1 MGQIFASDSIRAIRR
16 QAFTSA
22 IPGEIIQKLAPSLLK
37 SNSKDA
43 LVVIVK
49 DRKKSLAF
57 SNLEGR
63 PGVKTVPFD
72 QLCPPAPKAVDAGVS
87 ANPTLPTSTNSSQ
100 DYTPA
105 EKDAVAKIERLWL
118 LCSPKIKRR
127 RSYVSLPEC
136 RAITHF
142 FNMGAQCPA
151 TTTLR
156 DRTAIQKLLVLRGAS
171 LSLRLDAARE
181 LRSRLQ
187 RDAMACVAN
196 VDASVA
202 VFESV
207 DVALG
212 RIREV
217 ETLLKKAGERLSD
230 GCLEELAGR
239 GVPLELEK
247 AMEEL
252 EGNVREAEQSL
263 WETEKMIEAVS
274 SQCT

>member
-1 MGQIFASDSIRAIRR
+1 MRQIFASDSIRAIRR
-16 QAFTSA
+16 QAF

-37 SNSKDA
+37 SNSKNA

-63 PGVKTVPFD
+63 PGVKTVPLD
-72 QLCPPAPKAVDAGVS
+72 QLCPPAPTAADAGVS
-87 ANPTLPTSTNSSQ
+87 ANPTLPASTNSSQ
-100 DYTPA
+100 GDYTPA

-127 RSYVSLPEC
+127 RSYISLPEC

-142 FNMGAQCPA
+142 FNLGAQCPA
-151 TTTLR
+151 TSTLR
-156 DRTAIQKLLVLRGAS
+156 DRTTIRKLLVLRGVS

-230 GCLEELAGR
+230 GCLEALAGR
-239 GVPLELEK
+239 GVTLELEK

-252 EGNVREAEQSL
+252 EGSVGEAEQSL
-263 WETEKMIEAVS
+263 WETEKMIDAVS